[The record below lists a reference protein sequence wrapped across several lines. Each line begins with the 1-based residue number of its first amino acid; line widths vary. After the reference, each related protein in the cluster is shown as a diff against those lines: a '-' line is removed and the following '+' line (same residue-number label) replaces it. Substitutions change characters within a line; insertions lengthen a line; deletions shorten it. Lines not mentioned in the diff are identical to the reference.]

1 MRGFALLLMMMALI
15 NVNVVCAQSPQP
27 LTRQQII
34 ESADRNKDG
43 RIGRV
48 EFLERM
54 KEAFFF
60 IDNDKDGYVTIVEYQ
75 QRLQGADPRRV
86 AAADRNKD
94 GKLSIDEFLKIISGD
109 FDAADRNDD
118 GVIDEQEI
126 RVWIA
131 R

>member
-1 MRGFALLLMMMALI
+1 MRRFALLAMMLALI
-15 NVNVVCAQSPQP
+15 GSPVALAQSRQTV
-27 LTRQQII
+27 TRQQIV

-43 RIGRV
+43 RINRD

-60 IDNDKDGYVTIVEYQ
+60 IDVDKDGYVTIVEYE
-75 QRLQGADPRRV
+75 QRIQGADRSRV
-86 AAADRNKD
+86 GAADRNKD
-94 GKLSIDEFLKIISGD
+94 GKISMDELLKIVSGD
-109 FDAADRNDD
+109 FDEADKNDD

>member
-1 MRGFALLLMMMALI
+1 MVRFALLLMMLALMC
-15 NVNVVCAQSPQP
+15 VNAVFAQSQQP

-34 ESADRNKDG
+34 ETADKNRDG
-43 RIGRV
+43 KIGRV

-60 IDNDKDGYVTIVEYQ
+60 IDDDKDGSVILIEYQ
-75 QRLQGADPRRV
+75 RIQGADPRRF

-94 GKLSIDEFLKIISGD
+94 GKLSIDEFLKIISED
-109 FDAADRNDD
+109 FDAADKNDD
-118 GVIDEQEI
+118 GVIDAEEI